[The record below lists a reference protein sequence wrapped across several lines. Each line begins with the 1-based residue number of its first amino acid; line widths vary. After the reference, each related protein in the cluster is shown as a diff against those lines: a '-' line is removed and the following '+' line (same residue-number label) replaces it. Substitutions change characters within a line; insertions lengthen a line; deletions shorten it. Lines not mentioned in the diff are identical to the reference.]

1 MSARPSVLTDPEQLK
16 ELLGVPFTPE
26 QMACITAPPAPQVIV
41 AGAGSGKTT
50 VMAARV
56 VWLVG
61 TGAVAPEQVLGL
73 TFTNKAAGEL
83 AERVRTALARA
94 GISDPDPSP
103 AEADSAG
110 GEPRISTYHAFAGQL
125 LKDHGLRIGLEPSS
139 RLLADA
145 TRFQLAAR
153 VLREAPGPYPS
164 LTKSVPDLVSD
175 LLALDGELS
184 EHLVPPE
191 RLRAYDTE
199 LLSALA
205 DVKLS
210 NEDLRKVPETVRG
223 RLELL
228 ELVSRYRA
236 AKRSRDLLDF
246 GDQIALSAQL
256 ATTRP
261 EVGALLRE
269 EFRVVLLDEYQDT
282 SVAQRLLLSGLF
294 GGGTGHA
301 VTAVGD
307 PCQAIYG
314 WRGASVAN
322 LDDFPEHF
330 PYADGRPA
338 TRFSLSENRRS
349 GGRLLDLANELAAP
363 LRAMHE
369 GVEALRPAPGAERDG
384 SVRCALLETHAQE
397 LDWIGDSIAHLVRT
411 GTEPREIAV
420 LCRSGG
426 DFARIQAV
434 LVERDVPVEVV
445 GLSGLLHLPE
455 VADLVAVCEVLQD
468 PGANAALVRL
478 LIGPRWRIGARDLA
492 LLGRRAR
499 TLISRAPSSSDDDRL
514 AAAVE
519 GVDPAEIV
527 SLADALETFLDG
539 AGQSAPDQ
547 LPFSAAARVRFAH
560 LAQELRDLR
569 RSLSDPLMDV
579 LHRVLSTTG
588 LDVELASSPHALA
601 ARRRETLSS
610 FMDVAAGF
618 ASLDGEASLLAF
630 LAFLRTAAQ
639 YEKGL
644 DHALPG
650 GENTVKVLTAHKSK
664 GLEWDV
670 VVVPDLS
677 AGSFPKEKAPEV
689 WTSYPKVLPY
699 ALRGDAPTL
708 PPTPDWTSPGLRAFK
723 SALKSHKAVEE
734 LRLGYVTFTRPRSL
748 LLASGHWWGPT
759 QKKRRGP
766 STFLS
771 ALYEHCAAGHGEIEA
786 WADTPAPDAENPA
799 LSTDTTPD
807 HSWPLPLDPTSLTL
821 RREAATLVESYLHP
835 PSTTGDRGAAGYPGT
850 QGHPGRRGA
859 AGYQGAEGHPGTP
872 GHLGHLGDA
881 DHPGTRGRRGGA
893 GYPGTPDGPEYR
905 ASRNHQTS
913 PEDPYLWP
921 PHCEDPAY
929 DEEPPAPWPDPADEP
944 AGTALPWPD
953 SAGGAARADAPWPD
967 PAEEPAAA
975 EAARPQAGAGRGRAV
990 PAAAGG
996 TPQGVRGTAP
1006 VSGRG
1011 GVGEEEAPPPPD
1023 DLWPGDGYRAAPGP
1037 RPTDPAD
1044 ALWPEDDTWAAPKP
1058 HPRPAAPGGDD
1069 ALWPEGTEG
1078 PAPRPYP
1085 SAPADDLWP
1094 EAGDLAR
1101 RRPRSAASAPADDLW
1116 PEDNDGTAPRP
1127 YPSAPADDLWPE
1139 AEDLARPRPRPAAP
1153 APDPDD
1159 LWPEAEAEAE
1169 AGAADGDWA
1178 AARPRPRPATPG
1190 RTDAPWPEAGP
1201 TPGPLTP
1208 EDARAIASWDRDL
1221 DALEGELRRARE
1233 AVRDVELPSALSA
1246 SQLLRLASDEQ
1257 GFVRDLARPM
1267 PKPPQPA
1274 ARQGTRFHAWV
1285 ESRFDELPLPHL
1297 DVLDPLTDLPGAQP
1311 PGGDGSDQDIA
1322 DEADLDALKAAFER
1336 SPYADRT
1343 PYRMEVP
1350 VQLTLAGRV
1359 IRGRIDAVY
1368 RTTDAGA
1375 DADAD
1380 GTGTTYEIVDWKTGR
1395 TTEADPLQLAVY
1407 RLAWAE
1413 ATNTP
1418 LAQVTAVF
1426 LHVRSGRVIRPRNLP
1441 DRARLE
1447 QILQGKTDTE
1457 SDHRTDG

>member
-1 MSARPSVLTDPEQLK
+1 MTDPEQLK
-16 ELLGVPFTPE
+16 ELLGIPFTPE

-125 LKDHGLRIGLEPSS
+125 LKDHGLRIGLEPSA

-153 VLREAPGPYPS
+153 VLREAPGPYPA

-175 LLALDGELS
+175 LLAQDGELS

-210 NEDLRKVPETVRG
+210 NEDLRKVPEAVRG

-228 ELVSRYRA
+228 ELTERYRA

-246 GDQIALSAQL
+246 GDQIALSARL

-330 PYADGRPA
+330 PYADGSPA

-363 LRAMHE
+363 LRALHE

-397 LDWIGDSIAHLVRT
+397 LDWIADSVAHLVRT

-499 TLISRAPSSSDDDRL
+499 TLISRSSHSSSSDDDRL

-539 AGQSAPDQ
+539 AGQSAPDR

-579 LHRVLSTTG
+579 LHRVLATTG

-630 LAFLRTAAQ
+630 LGFLRTAAQ

-677 AGSFPKEKAPEV
+677 AGSFPKEKAPEA
-689 WTSYPKVLPY
+689 WTSYAKVLPY

-708 PPTPDWTSPGLRAFK
+708 PPTPEWTSPGLRSFK

-759 QKKRRGP
+759 QKKPRGP
-766 STFLS
+766 SAFLT

-786 WADTPAPDAENPA
+786 WADAPEPDAENPS

-807 HSWPLPLDPTSLTL
+807 HSWPLPLDPASLAL

-835 PSTTGDRGAAGYPGT
+835 PRP
-850 QGHPGRRGA
+850 
-859 AGYQGAEGHPGTP
+859 TP
-872 GHLGHLGDA
+872 
-881 DHPGTRGRRGGA
+881 
-893 GYPGTPDGPEYR
+893 PE
-905 ASRNHQTS
+905 
-913 PEDPYLWP
+913 PDPYLWP

-929 DEEPPAPWPDPADEP
+929 DEEPPYPAPTPTPWPPHPATASATTPTAQRAGADGSATAATLDPDRADASASASQRAGADVSATAASPDPGDASATTPTPQRAGADGSATAATPDPTDTSASAATPQRAGADESATAATPGPYPADGSASAATSRWAGADVSATAATPDPDRADASEGTLGPDPADTPASAATPWPTGPDGPAAMDGPWPDPVDGP
-944 AGTALPWPD
+944 AG
-953 SAGGAARADAPWPD
+953 ADG
-967 PAEEPAAA
+967 
-975 EAARPQAGAGRGRAV
+975 RPQARTGPGVPGRAV
-990 PAAAGG
+990 PAAGG
-996 TPQGVRGTAP
+996 GPQGARGAAP

-1023 DLWPGDGYRAAPGP
+1023 DLWPDDGDQAWAAPG
-1037 RPTDPAD
+1037 
-1044 ALWPEDDTWAAPKP
+1044 
-1058 HPRPAAPGGDD
+1058 
-1069 ALWPEGTEG
+1069 
-1078 PAPRPYP
+1078 
-1085 SAPADDLWP
+1085 
-1094 EAGDLAR
+1094 AG
-1101 RRPRSAASAPADDLW
+1101 SQDLW
-1116 PEDNDGTAPRP
+1116 PEDGSGAWADSTPRPRPTAP
-1127 YPSAPADDLWPE
+1127 AGNEDLWPE
-1139 AEDLARPRPRPAAP
+1139 FEDGDRATPRPRPSALGG
-1153 APDPDD
+1153 DED
-1159 LWPEAEAEAE
+1159 LWPEDGPA
-1169 AGAADGDWA
+1169 AGRQT
-1178 AARPRPRPATPG
+1178 AR
-1190 RTDAPWPEAGP
+1190 
-1201 TPGPLTP
+1201 LTP
-1208 EDARAIASWDRDL
+1208 EEARAIASWDRDL

-1285 ESRFDELPLPHL
+1285 ESRFEELPLPHL

-1311 PGGDGSDQDIA
+1311 PGGDASDQDIA
-1322 DEADLDALKAAFER
+1322 DEADLESLKAAFER

-1368 RTTDAGA
+1368 RTTDTDTAAAKDTDTAADTATDAG
-1375 DADAD
+1375 
-1380 GTGTTYEIVDWKTGR
+1380 GYEIVDWKTGR

-1418 LAQVTAVF
+1418 LARVTAVF

-1457 SDHRTDG
+1457 GDRRTDG

>member
-1 MSARPSVLTDPEQLK
+1 MSARASVLTDPEQLK
-16 ELLGVPFTPE
+16 ELLGIPFTPE
-26 QMACITAPPAPQVIV
+26 QMACVTAPPAPQVIV

-83 AERVRTALARA
+83 SERVRKALARA
-94 GISDPDPSP
+94 GITDPDPSP
-103 AEADSAG
+103 AGAGAWAEAGAEGAG

-145 TRFQLAAR
+145 TRFQLAAK

-164 LTKSVPDLVSD
+164 LTKSVPDLVGD

-184 EHLVPPE
+184 EHLVEPE
-191 RLRAYDTE
+191 RLRLHDTA
-199 LLSALA
+199 LLDVLA
-205 DVKLS
+205 GTKLT
-210 NEDLRKVPETVRG
+210 NEDLRKVPEAVRG

-228 ELVSRYRA
+228 ELVVRYRA
-236 AKRSRDLLDF
+236 AKRARDLFDF
-246 GDQIALSAQL
+246 SDQIALSAQL

-294 GGGTGHA
+294 GAGSGHA

-330 PYADGRPA
+330 PHADGSPA
-338 TRFSLSENRRS
+338 TRLSLSENRRS
-349 GGRLLDLANELAAP
+349 GGRLLDLANGLAAP
-363 LRAMHE
+363 LRALHE
-369 GVEALRPAPGAERDG
+369 GVEALRPGPGAEG
-384 SVRCALLETHAQE
+384 AGQVRCALLETHAQE
-397 LDWIGDSIAHLVRT
+397 LDWLADSVAHLVRT
-411 GTEPREIAV
+411 GTEPGEIAV
-420 LCRSGG
+420 LCRSAG

-434 LVERDVPVEVV
+434 LVDRDVPVEVV

-468 PGANAALVRL
+468 PGANASLVRL

-499 TLISRAPSSSDDDRL
+499 LMVGRAPAGADPDERL

-539 AGQSAPDQ
+539 AGQAPDD
-547 LPFSAAARVRFAH
+547 LPFSAEARVRFAH

-569 RSLSDPLMDV
+569 RSLADPLMDV
-579 LHRVLSTTG
+579 LHRVLSATG
-588 LDVELASSPHALA
+588 LEVELSASPHALA
-601 ARRRETLSS
+601 ARRRETLSN
-610 FMDVAAGF
+610 FLDVAAGF
-618 ASLDGEASLLAF
+618 AALDGEASLLAF

-670 VVVPDLS
+670 VVVPDLC
-677 AGSFPKEKAPEV
+677 AGSFPKEKAPEA
-689 WTSYPKVLPY
+689 WTSYAKVLPY

-708 PPTPDWTSPGLRAFK
+708 PADPEWTSAGLKSFK
-723 SALKSHKAVEE
+723 AALKSHKETEE

-766 STFLS
+766 SAFLQ
-771 ALYEHCAAGHGEIEA
+771 ALYDHCEAGHGEIEA
-786 WADTPAPDAENPA
+786 WAEEPEAAAENPSLA
-799 LSTDTTPD
+799 DDSTPD
-807 HSWPLPLDPTSLTL
+807 HSWPLPLDPHSLTL
-821 RREAATLVESYLHP
+821 RRAAAALVESYLATP
-835 PSTTGDRGAAGYPGT
+835 PPPEDESYLWPPDCEDPSYDEEPWPPDEAWPGAATATEDEPHPGPGQDPAPGGPGGAPGT
-850 QGHPGRRGA
+850 AQARPGSWPGA
-859 AGYQGAEGHPGTP
+859 AVRVPAPRAAGPARDGVRGSAPVPG
-872 GHLGHLGDA
+872 
-881 DHPGTRGRRGGA
+881 RGGA
-893 GYPGTPDGPEYR
+893 G
-905 ASRNHQTS
+905 
-913 PEDPYLWP
+913 
-921 PHCEDPAY
+921 
-929 DEEPPAPWPDPADEP
+929 EE
-944 AGTALPWPD
+944 
-953 SAGGAARADAPWPD
+953 
-967 PAEEPAAA
+967 
-975 EAARPQAGAGRGRAV
+975 
-990 PAAAGG
+990 
-996 TPQGVRGTAP
+996 
-1006 VSGRG
+1006 
-1011 GVGEEEAPPPPD
+1011 
-1023 DLWPGDGYRAAPGP
+1023 
-1037 RPTDPAD
+1037 
-1044 ALWPEDDTWAAPKP
+1044 
-1058 HPRPAAPGGDD
+1058 
-1069 ALWPEGTEG
+1069 
-1078 PAPRPYP
+1078 
-1085 SAPADDLWP
+1085 SAPADPTAPLDDDLWP
-1094 EAGDLAR
+1094 EAAHWAVAEG
-1101 RRPRSAASAPADDLW
+1101 PG
-1116 PEDNDGTAPRP
+1116 ED
-1127 YPSAPADDLWPE
+1127 
-1139 AEDLARPRPRPAAP
+1139 RPAAEP
-1153 APDPDD
+1153 RTGATVPDGDD
-1159 LWPEAEAEAE
+1159 PWAGEAWAGGGRQGG
-1169 AGAADGDWA
+1169 GAAGLA
-1178 AARPRPRPATPG
+1178 
-1190 RTDAPWPEAGP
+1190 
-1201 TPGPLTP
+1201 P

-1221 DALEGELRRARE
+1221 DALEGELRRARA
-1233 AVRDVELPSALSA
+1233 AVRDVELPAALSA
-1246 SQLLRLASDEQ
+1246 SQLLRLAADEQ

-1285 ESRFDELPLPHL
+1285 ESRFDELPLPFL
-1297 DVLDPLTDLPGAQP
+1297 DVLDPVTDLPGA
-1311 PGGDGSDQDIA
+1311 GSDQEIA
-1322 DEADLDALKAAFER
+1322 DEADLDSLKAAFER
-1336 SPYADRT
+1336 SPYADR
-1343 PYRMEVP
+1343 PPHRMEAP

-1368 RTTDAGA
+1368 RND
-1375 DADAD
+1375 D
-1380 GTGTTYEIVDWKTGR
+1380 GSYEIVDWKTGR

-1418 LAQVTAVF
+1418 LGQVTAAF

-1447 QILQGKTDTE
+1447 RILQGNSDTGG
-1457 SDHRTDG
+1457 DHQADS